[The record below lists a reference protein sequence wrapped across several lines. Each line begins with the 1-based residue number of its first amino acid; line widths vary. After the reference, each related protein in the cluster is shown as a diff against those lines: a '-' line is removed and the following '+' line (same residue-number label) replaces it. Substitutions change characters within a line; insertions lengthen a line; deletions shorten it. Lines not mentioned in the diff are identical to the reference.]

1 MIISSNFLL
10 ALILNFLSY
19 NLKGDVLNLLILIN
33 LYKLKVWL
41 IANIYHFVNGTYQL
55 PRSACSIVIIL
66 LSKPINFGPP
76 TQALDK
82 CRLPFDSLNK
92 ISTMISVTRLQNYK
106 WK

>member
-41 IANIYHFVNGTYQL
+41 ITNIYHFVDETYQL
-55 PRSACSIVIIL
+55 PHSACSIFIIL
-66 LSKPINFGPP
+66 LMKLINYQEVLIAYYIVHKMPHIIQRSRMWFRFVRIMV
-76 TQALDK
+76 K
-82 CRLPFDSLNK
+82 
-92 ISTMISVTRLQNYK
+92 
-106 WK
+106 